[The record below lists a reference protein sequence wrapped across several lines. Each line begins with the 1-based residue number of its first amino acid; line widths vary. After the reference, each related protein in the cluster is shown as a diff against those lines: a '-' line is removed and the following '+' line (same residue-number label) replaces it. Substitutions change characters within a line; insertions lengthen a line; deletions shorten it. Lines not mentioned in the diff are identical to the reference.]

1 MNYLTKFYL
10 VAKLAILKFSKNKI
24 LIFKFYLLMVFS
36 IYLYKN
42 MNSKKNN
49 FL

>member
-10 VAKLAILKFSKNKI
+10 VAKLAFLKFSKNKI

-36 IYLYKN
+36 INLYKN
-42 MNSKKNN
+42 MNYLFINK
-49 FL
+49 